1 MDKFIVNGGRPL
13 SGTVKISGAKNS
25 VLPIMAASILSGQS
39 VHLKNVPSLRDV
51 NTMARL
57 LRQMGAEITLDDQGH
72 CIIDASTLNSY
83 KATYELVKTMR
94 ASFLVLGPILTKY
107 GKAEVSLPG
116 GCAIG
121 ARPVD
126 IHLKGLE
133 AMGANIQVDSGYV
146 KAVAPNGLKG
156 AEIFLEIVSVG
167 ATENLVMAGAL
178 AEGTTVIHN
187 AAREPEIID
196 LANFLRSMG
205 AKITGDGTS
214 TIEVLGVSDLGGV
227 VHSIIGDRVEAA
239 TFLIAAAATRGD
251 IDVTGFNPD
260 YLSILLDKLRS
271 AGAKLELGET
281 SVRLSMDSNTLSP
294 VDIETDVYPGFPTD
308 MQAQFMV
315 LNCIADGKS
324 VMRERIFENRFLH
337 VQELSRLGAKIEL
350 RGNSTAVITGVNK
363 LNAAQV
369 MATDLRASSSLVI
382 AALIAEGE
390 SVIDRIYHI
399 DRGYQAI
406 EEKILSLGGPIKRVN
421 R

>member
-57 LRQMGAEITLDDQGH
+57 LCQMGAEITLDDQGH

-146 KAVAPNGLKG
+146 KAVAPKGLKG

-178 AEGTTVIHN
+178 AE
-187 AAREPEIID
+187 ASLE
-196 LANFLRSMG
+196 
-205 AKITGDGTS
+205 AKIAAGKCTS
-214 TIEVLGVSDLGGV
+214 E
-227 VHSIIGDRVEAA
+227 
-239 TFLIAAAATRGD
+239 
-251 IDVTGFNPD
+251 
-260 YLSILLDKLRS
+260 
-271 AGAKLELGET
+271 
-281 SVRLSMDSNTLSP
+281 
-294 VDIETDVYPGFPTD
+294 
-308 MQAQFMV
+308 
-315 LNCIADGKS
+315 
-324 VMRERIFENRFLH
+324 
-337 VQELSRLGAKIEL
+337 
-350 RGNSTAVITGVNK
+350 
-363 LNAAQV
+363 
-369 MATDLRASSSLVI
+369 
-382 AALIAEGE
+382 EGE
-390 SVIDRIYHI
+390 HKVLSVPRP
-399 DRGYQAI
+399 G
-406 EEKILSLGGPIKRVN
+406 
-421 R
+421 